1 MKTILKIIG
10 LLIILI
16 LTFKAGMTF
25 EREKQEFDSIGE
37 PSYKFKNLFF
47 DKYGARLYLKSKTWG
62 LTGDHSETVLS
73 LNSMTEF
80 HPDSTKEFIFYG
92 DKLIY
97 RQTNDSL
104 IVYYGELKSKPKI
117 FNSPVK
123 LKFIESDDYH
133 TLKEQVMTGLH
144 SFE

>member
-1 MKTILKIIG
+1 MKTILKIFG
-10 LLIILI
+10 LLIVLA
-16 LTFKAGMTF
+16 LTFKTGMSL
-25 EREKQEFDSIGE
+25 EREKQEVDSIGK

-47 DKYGARLYLKSKTWG
+47 DKHGARLYLKSKTWG
-62 LTGDHSETVLS
+62 LTGDHSVTVLS

-80 HPDSTKEFIFYG
+80 YPDTTKEFVFYG
-92 DKLIY
+92 DELIY

-123 LKFIESDDYH
+123 LKFIESDDYQ
-133 TLKEQVMTGLH
+133 TLNEQVLKGLQK
-144 SFE
+144 FE

>member
-1 MKTILKIIG
+1 MKTFLKTIG
-10 LLIILI
+10 LLVVLI
-16 LTFKAGMTF
+16 LTFKAGMSF
-25 EREKQEFDSIGE
+25 ERENQEFESIGE

-47 DKYGARLYLKSKTWG
+47 DKYGVRLYLKSKTWG
-62 LTGDHSETVLS
+62 LTGDHSVTVLS

-80 HPDSTKEFIFYG
+80 YPDTTKDFVFYG

-123 LKFIESDDYH
+123 LKFIESDDYQ
-133 TLKEQVMTGLH
+133 TLNEQVLTGLQK
-144 SFE
+144 FE